1 MEMKSTARRHHYLP
15 QAYLAAFTRTGSKDD
30 QFFVLDVHSG
40 RPFSTS
46 PINVAVERDFNR
58 VDIEGRSIDA
68 IEQALSPFEEQAV
81 MAIRNVIESEKFP
94 NEEDCNWILNLL
106 GLIAVHNPQLRKSF
120 NRSREQL
127 IHCIGD
133 LLVSDK
139 KIWEHHVKKA
149 REFVENINDDVSFD
163 NMKQFI
169 EERKYRLEFSPEGN
183 LRVEFHAFDKL
194 LPILGQRTWSVLV
207 APNDGPE
214 FICSDHPV
222 TLVWKSGK
230 VGPVGYGLKETEV
243 FFPLG
248 RNIGFYGV
256 FETPL
261 KPAVKLKPDHVA
273 MMNRRVILNA
283 ERHVFSAL
291 ESFFMW
297 HDGQIREVQCGFNK
311 ANAADTKSRAAD

>member
-183 LRVEFHAFDKL
+183 LRVEFHTFDKL

-248 RNIGFYGV
+248 RSIGFYGV

>member
-30 QFFVLDVHSG
+30 QFFVLNVHSG

-106 GLIAVHNPQLRKSF
+106 GLIAVHNPQLQKSF

-149 REFVENINDDVSFD
+149 REFVENINNDVSFD

-183 LRVEFHAFDKL
+183 LRVEFHTFDKL

-230 VGPVGYGLKETEV
+230 VGSVGYGLKETEV

-291 ESFFMW
+291 ESFFM
-297 HDGQIREVQCGFNK
+297 
-311 ANAADTKSRAAD
+311 

>member
-30 QFFVLDVHSG
+30 QFFVLNVHSG

-230 VGPVGYGLKETEV
+230 VGSVGYGLKETEV

>member
-230 VGPVGYGLKETEV
+230 VGSVGYGLKETEV

>member
-149 REFVENINDDVSFD
+149 REFVENINNDVSFD

-291 ESFFMW
+291 ESFFM
-297 HDGQIREVQCGFNK
+297 
-311 ANAADTKSRAAD
+311 

>member
-30 QFFVLDVHSG
+30 QFFVLNVHSG

-106 GLIAVHNPQLRKSF
+106 GLIAVHNPQLQKSF

-149 REFVENINDDVSFD
+149 REFVENINNDVSFD

-183 LRVEFHAFDKL
+183 LRVEFHTFDKL

-291 ESFFMW
+291 ESFFM
-297 HDGQIREVQCGFNK
+297 
-311 ANAADTKSRAAD
+311 

>member
-230 VGPVGYGLKETEV
+230 VGSVGYGLKETEV

-248 RNIGFYGV
+248 RNIAFYGV